1 MNKKIVILGGYGDGE
16 LVAWALRDIQCVEVY
31 GWLNDE
37 EREGSQIA
45 SLPILGKINKDK
57 IKDLLSDPT
66 VLFMTALQRVKNA
79 QERLNKIKSLDIPPE
94 RYYSFIHPSAYVAP
108 NVKIGYDT
116 FIGFHVCIMPN
127 TSIGNHCSF
136 RSSAHVGHDLV
147 IKDGCFVGPNS
158 SLLGRGVLE
167 EGVHIGPNVS
177 IENRVKIGEYAIV
190 GMGSVVTKDVPD
202 GMTVIGS
209 PAREMSEQKRLF
221 AHWAEV
227 IMKADQSK
235 WVPK

>member
-16 LVAWALRDIQCVEVY
+16 LIAWALRDIQYIEGY
-31 GWLNDE
+31 GWLNDQE
-37 EREGSQIA
+37 KEGSQIA
-45 SLPILGKINKDK
+45 SLPVLGKINRDK
-57 IKDLLSDPT
+57 IANLLSDPT

-79 QERLNKIKSLDIPPE
+79 RERLEKIKRLAIPPE

-108 NVKIGYDT
+108 NVIIGYDT

-127 TSIGNHCSF
+127 TIIGNHCSF
-136 RSSAHVGHDLV
+136 RSSAHVGHDWA

-158 SLLGRGVLE
+158 SLLGRGILE

-190 GMGSVVTKDVPD
+190 GMGSVVTKDVPG

-209 PAREMSEQKRLF
+209 PAREMSDQQRLF

-227 IMKADQSK
+227 ITQADHNK
-235 WVPK
+235 WAPK